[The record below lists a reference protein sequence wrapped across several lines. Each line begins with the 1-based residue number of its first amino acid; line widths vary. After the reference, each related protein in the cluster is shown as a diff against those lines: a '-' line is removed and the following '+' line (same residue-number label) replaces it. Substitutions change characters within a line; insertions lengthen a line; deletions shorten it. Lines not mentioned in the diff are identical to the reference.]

1 MLFDAD
7 LCSNLQCAMGQALQK
22 NLSVFEFL
30 DFDNQSQDRH
40 EYVAGR
46 IFAMTGGTMRHNR
59 VSLNI
64 ARVLGN
70 QLEGSPCQV
79 FINDMK
85 LHVQEADSVY
95 YPDVM
100 VYCGSATAGDDKL
113 VSDASLI
120 VEVSS
125 ESTAAIDRR
134 EKLSAY
140 RKLPSLKAYW
150 IVSQT
155 ERRVEM
161 HSRDTLGRWQAVA
174 YTRGESL
181 PEVGLLNQ
189 ETALDLFYAGT
200 DVA

>member
-1 MLFDAD
+1 
-7 LCSNLQCAMGQALQK
+7 MGQALQK
-22 NLSVFEFL
+22 NLSVVEFL

-59 VSLNI
+59 VSGNVF
-64 ARVLGN
+64 RVLSSV
-70 QLEGSPCQV
+70 LDGSPCQV

-100 VYCGSATAGDDKL
+100 VYCGSAIAGEEKL

-125 ESTAAIDRR
+125 ESTAEIDRR

-155 ERRVEM
+155 ERRVEV
-161 HSRDTLGRWQAVA
+161 HSRDALGRWQAVV
-174 YTRGESL
+174 YESGEVL
-181 PEVGLLNQ
+181 PDVGLLGAEQ
-189 ETALDLFYAGT
+189 ALDSFYTGT
-200 DVA
+200 DVN

>member
-1 MLFDAD
+1 
-7 LCSNLQCAMGQALQK
+7 MGQALQK

-59 VSLNI
+59 VS
-64 ARVLGN
+64 GN
-70 QLEGSPCQV
+70 VFRALSGILDGTPCQV

-85 LHVQEADSVY
+85 LHVQAADSVY

-100 VYCGSATAGDDKL
+100 VYCGSALAGDEKL
-113 VSDASLI
+113 VSDASLL

-125 ESTAAIDRR
+125 ESTAEIDRR
-134 EKLSAY
+134 EKLSSY

-161 HSRDTLGRWQAVA
+161 HSRDDLGRWQAVVYEA
-174 YTRGESL
+174 GEKL
-181 PEVGLLNQ
+181 PDVGLLGQ
-189 ETALDLFYAGT
+189 ELSLDTFYSGT
-200 DVA
+200 DLA